1 MHQSKTWRQVFL
13 ERVRPDLPD
22 LRHHNPHWLLMNTS
36 YKLLD
41 EPDQGCAKGK
51 ILDSDEDHNL
61 FAEFGLYYKA
71 PPLAP
76 PTPPFTLPAD
86 AQLTRLVPA
95 PDDTDEAALNVA
107 AAAAADPA
115 AAVPGS
121 WERSGMRGSEIRLPD
136 TIGGHFSHLKWVVF
150 VWKFE

>member
-1 MHQSKTWRQVFL
+1 
-13 ERVRPDLPD
+13 
-22 LRHHNPHWLLMNTS
+22 MNTS

-115 AAVPGS
+115 AAIPATAPAATATATAVPATAPAATANEGLA
-121 WERSGMRGSEIRLPD
+121 GFAAIL
-136 TIGGHFSHLKWVVF
+136 
-150 VWKFE
+150 